1 MCEQVPGIMAVE
13 PRTERIDLRVAAS
26 EVKMLREL
34 AEAEGL
40 SQAGILRQCI
50 RQRHAAKF
58 GERPV
63 KKKR

>member
-1 MCEQVPGIMAVE
+1 
-13 PRTERIDLRVAAS
+13 
-26 EVKMLREL
+26 MLREL

>member
-1 MCEQVPGIMAVE
+1 MVAE
-13 PRTERIDLRVAAS
+13 PRTERIEIRVAAS
-26 EVKMLREL
+26 ELEMLREL

-40 SQAGILRQCI
+40 SQADILRQCI

-58 GERPV
+58 GERQV